1 MDEEIVAIMM
11 ASLGTVACIYVAVF
25 GFFIAMFWN
34 IFSKAGYS
42 GGRAF
47 LLLIPIVNII
57 IFVMFAFGDWPARRE
72 LEQLRMQ
79 AQMNMAQN
87 QGPNVQQISI
97 SQPQQQPYP
106 QPYPPAQY
114 PQQYQQPYPPQY
126 PPS

>member
-1 MDEEIVAIMM
+1 MDDEIIAVMM
-11 ASLGTVACIYVAVF
+11 ASLGTVACIYIAVF

-34 IFSKAGYS
+34 IFAKAGFS

-79 AQMNMAQN
+79 AQMHAGN

-97 SQPQQQPYP
+97 SAPPQQPYQ
-106 QPYPPAQY
+106 QPLPPSQY
-114 PQQYQQPYPPQY
+114 PQPYQQPYPPQY
-126 PPS
+126 PHS